1 MKMFLQHLHTRPIP
15 PSQRT
20 EMRIPRDVDALVLA
34 CLEKDPGKR
43 PQDAKAVLR
52 LIEACQAR
60 QEWDE
65 ETARL
70 WWEQHLPEL
79 TGPLTV
85 VDAAEPPI
93 EPALAP
99 AVSTGWRGLTPMSE
113 PVAPLDP
120 AAFSA

>member
-20 EMRIPRDVDALVLA
+20 ELRIPREVDALVLA
-34 CLEKDPGKR
+34 CLEKDPAKR

-65 ETARL
+65 ETARV

-79 TGPLTV
+79 TRPLTV
-85 VDAAEPPI
+85 VGAPELST
-93 EPALAP
+93 EPALTP
-99 AVSTGWRGLTPMSE
+99 AVSTSWRGLTSLSE